1 MGTVGE
7 VLCLLFAG
15 HAVGDFCLQ
24 TDSLAFEKER
34 SRAAMLRHCA
44 IYAMA
49 MAAATALVVFGM
61 RCDLRAALGAWAGLS
76 LAHALIDGIARPL
89 LKRFCPGDLRSFLL
103 DQLLHLAC
111 CALAALYLAPRNM
124 AELSPYWSE
133 TLVWVASLL
142 LSGAPVCVLVKLI
155 LGELRDAAHD
165 PSDATVQPGEPV
177 NSGRVIGILERLLV
191 CTLALLGEFGA
202 IAFVITA
209 KSIARYEKMKDD
221 KVFAEIYL
229 VGTLASVAGAIAVPL
244 VVRWMAGLPA

>member
-7 VLCLLFAG
+7 VLCLLLAG

-34 SRAAMLRHCA
+34 SKAAMLRHCA

-49 MAAATALVVFGM
+49 MVVAIALVVFGM
-61 RCDLRAALGAWAGLS
+61 RCDLWAALGAWAGLS
-76 LAHALIDGIARPL
+76 LAHALIDGIARPV
-89 LKRFCPGDLRSFLL
+89 LKRLCPGDLRSFLL
-103 DQLLHLAC
+103 DQLLHFAC
-111 CALAALYLAPRNM
+111 CALAALYLAPRSM
-124 AELSPYWSE
+124 AELSSYWSE

-142 LSGAPVCVLVKLI
+142 LSGAPVCVLVKLV
-155 LGELRDAAHD
+155 LGVLREVAHD
-165 PSDATVQPGEPV
+165 ASSDTVQPGEPV

-191 CTLALLGEFGA
+191 CTLTLLGEFSA

-221 KVFAEIYL
+221 KDFAEIYL
-229 VGTLASVAGAIAVPL
+229 VGTLASVASAIAVPL
-244 VVRWMAGLPA
+244 LVRWMVAL